1 VPAVQ
6 LREVFRQAEQSG
18 IVRAAH
24 AINAGRM
31 PEVPV
36 RRWDANAFA
45 LVDDD
50 GDARGDGDDGDTR
63 DAKTKTVFLEK
74 KTDVLSQNWSG
85 ADCVWITLADDSPAG
100 YEGALESLFDGSL
113 PALANL
119 DPARDVQV
127 LTPFR
132 RGPASTSQLNA
143 FLQARLNPP
152 ARGRLETR
160 VGDVTLRE
168 GDRVLQQRNDYTKEV
183 FNGDLGTVVAVDG
196 DGSVRVVFGAAAT
209 GAADDFSDDDD
220 DVSSQSSSKK
230 TSEKKRA
237 ADERSAQTARGTPPP
252 VSSDPIARA
261 LASLDGG
268 GGREVS
274 YSRAECRDLLPAWA
288 LTVHKAQGSEYRAVV
303 LCLANAHRPLLRRE
317 LVYTAASRA
326 KEALIVISPPSAMRV
341 AVETVGNDRRCTTL
355 ARRLAPL
362 APEAPSCPATAAVAA
377 AADAA
382 ARKKETEEA

>member
-1 VPAVQ
+1 MPAVQ
-6 LREVFRQAEQSG
+6 LRDVFRQAEQSG

-31 PEVPV
+31 PEVPA
-36 RRWDANAFA
+36 RRWDAAAFA
-45 LVDDD
+45 LAGGDEKDDVDGVDLEE
-50 GDARGDGDDGDTR
+50 GDWA
-63 DAKTKTVFLEK
+63 
-74 KTDVLSQNWSG
+74 S
-85 ADCVWITLADDSPAG
+85 ADCVWITLADDSPSG
-100 YEGALESLFDGSL
+100 YEGALESLFAGSL
-113 PALANL
+113 PALAGL

-152 ARGRLETR
+152 ARGKRETR
-160 VGDVTLRE
+160 AGDVTLRE

-183 FNGDLGTVVAVDG
+183 FNGDLGTVVGVDG
-196 DGSVRVVFGAAAT
+196 DGGGVRVVFGAAA
-209 GAADDFSDDDD
+209 AS
-220 DVSSQSSSKK
+220 
-230 TSEKKRA
+230 
-237 ADERSAQTARGTPPP
+237 ADEASAEDADRASPIGDELESSGA
-252 VSSDPIARA
+252 VSDEPDTVARA
-261 LASLDGG
+261 LKAVACGV
-268 GGREVS
+268 GREVS

-326 KEALIVISPPSAMRV
+326 KEVLIVIAPPGAMRV

-382 ARKKETEEA
+382 ARKREAEDT